1 MRRVLTLSV
10 VLAAIALLSLGVGG
24 VAAGPVADGVATESV
39 ADVATG
45 PADVA
50 TGPADVATAPADVA
64 AGPADA
70 AAGPADVAT
79 GDAPRSATA
88 AECDAGN
95 GTDLVGCWNG
105 THYEE
110 ELSFN
115 QSDGLNESELEALT
129 HLTMARVEHIR
140 ERPFRRDVPI
150 ETVSREEFANDSTG
164 GNNSSE
170 AFRRW
175 NDQVWEA
182 LFVVGEDANANEE
195 IDTVF
200 GGAVSGFYSP
210 SQNRIV
216 LVVAEGEEPQVD
228 PSTLAHELVHG
239 MQDQYHGL
247 TRPRYAGTTQ
257 DGDLATDG
265 IIEGEAVH
273 IEERYAARCAAN
285 WTCLDAPDSAGG
297 GGGSAADYN
306 FGILQTVL
314 QPYSDGALYVE
325 KLVEEGGWE
334 AVNETMN
341 DPPGST
347 AEVIHRNPDY
357 ETRNVT
363 FEDTATGGWEAYP
376 DQGVD
381 GAETTGEAS
390 MFVMFWYQSFE
401 YDHPVLEPDSSVG
414 ANIRIHTRPDEQL
427 RTRANYNYA
436 HDSTD
441 GWAGDELYPYRAGDG
456 DDARDGYV
464 WVTEW
469 QTAGDAA
476 DFRETYLTMLTAHGG
491 DEYETGEIYEIEGGD
506 FPGAYGVVRDETTVT
521 IVHAPEPAGVLELR
535 PGADLELPAI
545 DDGDDTG
552 TDGDD
557 AGSDDG
563 NNTDGDDGDDTDSGG
578 EDPDGSSGPNAS
590 TDDGAPGFGA
600 VAAVLGLLAA
610 VSLLARRGRD

>member
-10 VLAAIALLSLGVGG
+10 VVAAILLVSLGGGG
-24 VAAGPVADGVATESV
+24 VAAADSAGVTPGAAPTSV
-39 ADVATG
+39 L
-45 PADVA
+45 P
-50 TGPADVATAPADVA
+50 
-64 AGPADA
+64 
-70 AAGPADVAT
+70 
-79 GDAPRSATA
+79 GDAPTSATA
-88 AECDAGN
+88 AECEAGD
-95 GTDLVGCWNG
+95 GTEVVGCWNG

-115 QSDGLNESELEALT
+115 QSDGLNASELEALT

-140 ERPFRRDVPI
+140 ERPFREEVPV
-150 ETVSREEFANDSTG
+150 ETVTREEFMNDSTG
-164 GNNSSE
+164 GNNTTDES
-170 AFRRW
+170 FRRW

-182 LFVVGEDANANEE
+182 LFVVGEDENANDE

-210 SQNRIV
+210 AQDRIV
-216 LVVAEGEEPQVD
+216 LVVAEGEETRVD

-239 MQDQYHGL
+239 MQDQYHDL
-247 TRPRYAGTTQ
+247 TRPRYAGATQ
-257 DGDLATDG
+257 DGDLAIDG
-265 IIEGEAVH
+265 IVEGEAVH
-273 IEERYAARCAAN
+273 IEELYDARCADN
-285 WTCLDAPDSAGG
+285 WSCIDAPDSAGG
-297 GGGSAADYN
+297 GGGSGTDFN

-325 KLVEEGGWE
+325 ELVEEGGWE
-334 AVNETMN
+334 AVNETMT
-341 DPPGST
+341 DPPEST

-357 ETRNVT
+357 ETREVD
-363 FEDTATGGWEAYP
+363 FEDTATGGWETYP

-390 MFVMFWYQSFE
+390 MFVMFWYQSLE
-401 YDHPVLEPDSSVG
+401 YNYPVLEPDTSAG
-414 ANIRIHTRPDEQL
+414 ANVRIHTDPDEEL

-436 HDSTD
+436 HESTD

-476 DFRETYLTMLTAHGG
+476 DFRETYLTMLTAHG
-491 DEYETGEIYEIEGGD
+491 DAEYEAGRVYEIESGD
-506 FPGAYGVVRDETTVT
+506 FPGAYGVVRDGTTVT

-535 PGADLELPAI
+535 PGADLEPPAT

-557 AGSDDG
+557 TGTDG
-563 NNTDGDDGDDTDSGG
+563 NDSDADGGDGNDTDGDGA
-578 EDPDGSSGPNAS
+578 DPDGSSGPNAS
-590 TDDGAPGFGA
+590 TDDEAPGFG
-600 VAAVLGLLAA
+600 VLTGLVGLLAV
-610 VSLLARRGRD
+610 VSLLARRARD